1 MISRRPV
8 LGLVVAL
15 ALIEVGCGS
24 GASSPSPGPTA
35 LLSPRPS
42 LSSPAIS
49 ADWPE
54 YHHNSAR
61 AGVGPATPALSS
73 PAVAWTAALDGD
85 VYASPLIV
93 AGHVLAATENNT
105 VYSLDLFGGSV
116 VWKTHLGDP
125 VDAGSLPCGNIG
137 PVTGITGTPAADV
150 AGGRLYVVAFL
161 RTHHHML
168 FALSLVDGSVV
179 WQQDVDPAGS
189 NPSVQQQRGALAVGS
204 HYVYVPLGGLYG
216 DCGQYHGYL
225 EAVPL
230 SGGGVLYYKV
240 PSAREAGIWSPQGET
255 IGLDGSVYVVSGNGE
270 SRSQFDYSNSVIQL
284 SPEVQSVRSY
294 FAPTNWAALNA
305 SDTDLGSV
313 GATVMASA
321 GVVVAIGKEGVA
333 YLLTAGRMGGIGGQ
347 VASKAICS
355 GSWGGTAWSGSTVF
369 VPCADGLYALSVSA
383 TSLGVAWHAP
393 HPILGSPI
401 IAAGAVWAVEPDSG
415 VLYALDPS
423 TGGVFWSKGVGVGAH
438 FSTPAAT
445 EGFVVV
451 PAGKNVVAVSTTS

>member
-1 MISRRPV
+1 
-8 LGLVVAL
+8 
-15 ALIEVGCGS
+15 
-24 GASSPSPGPTA
+24 
-35 LLSPRPS
+35 
-42 LSSPAIS
+42 
-49 ADWPE
+49 
-54 YHHNSAR
+54 
-61 AGVGPATPALSS
+61 
-73 PAVAWTAALDGD
+73 
-85 VYASPLIV
+85 
-93 AGHVLAATENNT
+93 
-105 VYSLDLFGGSV
+105 VYSLDLFSGAV

-125 VDAGSLPCGNIG
+125 VDAASLPCGNIG
-137 PVTGITGTPAADV
+137 PVTGITGTPAA

-168 FALSLVDGSVV
+168 FALSLADGSIA
-179 WQQDVDPAGS
+179 WQQDVDPTGS
-189 NPSVQQQRGALAVGS
+189 NPSVQQQRGALSVGP

-230 SGGGVLYYKV
+230 TGGGVLYYKV

-294 FAPTNWAALNA
+294 FAPTNWASLNA

-313 GATVMASA
+313 GATVMASV

-333 YLLTAGRMGGIGGQ
+333 YLLTAGSLGGIGGQ
-347 VASKAICS
+347 VASKAVCS

-383 TSLGVAWHAP
+383 ASLGVAWHAP

-415 VLYALDPS
+415 VLYALDPA
-423 TGGVFWSKGVGVGAH
+423 TGGVVWSKGVGAGAH

-451 PAGKNVVAVSTTS
+451 PAGKNVVAISTTS

>member
-1 MISRRPV
+1 
-8 LGLVVAL
+8 
-15 ALIEVGCGS
+15 
-24 GASSPSPGPTA
+24 
-35 LLSPRPS
+35 
-42 LSSPAIS
+42 
-49 ADWPE
+49 
-54 YHHNSAR
+54 
-61 AGVGPATPALSS
+61 VGPATPALSS
-73 PAVAWTAALDGD
+73 PAVAWTAGLDASI
-85 VYASPLIV
+85 YASPLVV

-105 VYSLDLFGGSV
+105 VYSLDLFSGSV

-125 VDAGSLPCGNIG
+125 VDAASLPCGNIG

-168 FALSLVDGSVV
+168 FALSLADGSVV

-189 NPSVQQQRGALAVGS
+189 NPSVQQQRGALSVGP

-230 SGGGVLYYKV
+230 TGGGVLYYKV

-294 FAPTNWAALNA
+294 FAPTNWASLNA

-313 GATVMASA
+313 GATVMASV

-333 YLLTAGRMGGIGGQ
+333 YLLTAGSLGGIGGQ
-347 VASKAICS
+347 VASKAVCS

-369 VPCADGLYALSVSA
+369 VPCADGLYALAVSA

-415 VLYALDPS
+415 VLYALDPA
-423 TGGVFWSKGVGVGAH
+423 TGGVVWSKGVGAGAH